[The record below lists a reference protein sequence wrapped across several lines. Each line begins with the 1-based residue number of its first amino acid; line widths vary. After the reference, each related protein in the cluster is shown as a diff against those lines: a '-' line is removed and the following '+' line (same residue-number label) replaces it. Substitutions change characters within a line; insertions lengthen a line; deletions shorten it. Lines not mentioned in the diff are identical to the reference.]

1 MNAAH
6 QLQIFPDGQVGRY
19 GGLLRGN
26 ADDFLH
32 PVGSLQNAFAAEK
45 GLPLRRPGQAAEH
58 FDGGGFARAVH
69 AQQGEELA
77 LPHRQV
83 QAVYCRQFFILFRQP
98 DDLDCI
104 HAFSHSFFC
113 FVSV

>member
-1 MNAAH
+1 MLSPQRKAC
-6 QLQIFPDGQVGRY
+6 PSVGRVRQQSI
-19 GGLLRGN
+19 LM
-26 ADDFLH
+26 
-32 PVGSLQNAFAAEK
+32 VVV
-45 GLPLRRPGQAAEH
+45 LPAP
-58 FDGGGFARAVH
+58 FTPSRAKSSPSPTV
-69 AQQGEELA
+69 
-77 LPHRQV
+77 RF